1 MKKLLVI
8 MGLLLFMTGCTD
20 SDFAKAYNKMQ
31 VSSKGINGYT
41 LDLRIYGLNGT
52 KRVNEI
58 ARVVNY
64 MNKNYSITTVK
75 PVDRSDQETPRES
88 VAYIIGSKK
97 YTTNVEGKYAET
109 TEEIM
114 YSNPSVYLDGLKTAT
129 KVGKSTIEK
138 IGTKS
143 YTVYNIKLSKAETS
157 KLLKDTVISTMK
169 VTADATGK
177 IYIDADGYVYRMIYT
192 IGTITINANYFGIN
206 TARDVTLPN

>member
-8 MGLLLFMTGCTD
+8 MGLLLFITGCTD

-31 VSSKGINGYT
+31 VNSKGINGYT
-41 LDLRIYGLNGT
+41 LDLRIYGLNDS
-52 KRVNEI
+52 KRVSEI
-58 ARVVNY
+58 ARVENY
-64 MNKNYSITTVK
+64 MNKNYSVTTIK
-75 PVDRSDQETPRES
+75 PIDRNNQEIPRES
-88 VAYIIGSKK
+88 TAYIIGAKK
-97 YTTNVEGKYAET
+97 YVINDEGKYVET
-109 TEEIM
+109 TTEIM
-114 YSNPSVYLDGLKTAT
+114 YSNPFIYLNGLKTAI

-143 YTVYNIKLSKAETS
+143 YTVYKIKLSKTETS

-169 VTADATGK
+169 VTADTTGK